1 MGKIYQLLHELFRN
15 LFAKSTVYEDQ
26 HGPDLR
32 HRIFYTILLL
42 LFFRILADI
51 PALNVDEERMQHLLA
66 DNPFL
71 GLVDLFAGGEV
82 LTHFSIV
89 AAGIFPYL
97 VALVIAQAAT
107 WVVPSL
113 RTLRRQ
119 GEEGKKKIARIA
131 TGVSI
136 PLAFIFAL
144 AISHFLARQTGL
156 FPGGIHWFTAAGFFP
171 SLWIVCLVTAGSVLS
186 AGIVNWI
193 TRKGVGPGEDIV
205 LLAGASLALAKRAS
219 QGVRATA
226 DFTHA
231 AEWLAFFI
239 VATAVVVALSLWL
252 GKAQRRIPIVFPK
265 RRLVSRRGVE
275 SIAAPA
281 IPLPLNSGGILP
293 VSGAIGLLTL
303 LGFTGTFL
311 ESHFGGTMGLGVI
324 GNALAGLLK
333 PASDWFWLAF
343 AGLIVLFTYVCNFA
357 TIWPQSLDAKLSLAE
372 EMKQQGTFIPGLRP
386 GAATAAYLSRTVA
399 RTSLLGGLGTAFLA
413 AGLPYLILRVAG
425 QDILL
430 TVVSLIVVAK
440 TIDGLQSRFLAHR
453 SMESYDGLLRS
464 RRKRV

>member
-1 MGKIYQLLHELFRN
+1 MGKGYELLHDLFRN
-15 LFAKSTVYEDQ
+15 LFAKSTVFEDQ

-32 HRIFYTILLL
+32 HRILYTILLL
-42 LFFRILADI
+42 FFFRILADI

-119 GEEGKKKIARIA
+119 GEEGKKKIAWIA
-131 TGVSI
+131 TGVSV

-156 FPGGIHWFTAAGFFP
+156 FPGRIHWFTAAGFLP
-171 SLWIVCLVTAGSVLS
+171 SLWIVCLVTGGSVLS

-205 LLAGASLALAKRAS
+205 LLAGASLALAKKAS
-219 QGVRATA
+219 QGVRAA
-226 DFTHA
+226 PDFMHA
-231 AEWLAFFI
+231 IEWLAYFL
-239 VATAVVVALSLWL
+239 VAAAVVVVLSLWL
-252 GKAQRRIPIVFPK
+252 GKAERRIPIVFPK
-265 RRLVSRRGVE
+265 RALASRRGGN
-275 SIAAPA
+275 SIASPA
-281 IPLPLNSGGILP
+281 IPLLLNSGGILP
-293 VSGAIGLLTL
+293 VSAAIGLLTL
-303 LGFTGTFL
+303 LGFAGTFL
-311 ESHFGGTMGLGVI
+311 ESHFAGTMGDV
-324 GNALAGLLK
+324 GNVLAGLLK
-333 PASDWFWLAF
+333 PASDGFWLAF
-343 AGLIVLFTYVCNFA
+343 AGLIVLFTYICNFA
-357 TIWPQSLDAKLSLAE
+357 TIWPQSLDARLSLAE
-372 EMKQQGTFIPGLRP
+372 EMRQQGTFIPGLRP

-399 RTSLLGGLGTAFLA
+399 RISLLGGLGMAFLA

-453 SMESYDGLLRS
+453 SMESYDGLVRS
-464 RRKRV
+464 RKRRV